1 LKIYEKTLGVTHETT
16 QHVLQNYLKLLSD
29 TDQEK
34 EIEKV
39 LDEWSIKCEKNIIF
53 ERDTYPEVKLPTEE
67 ELQKLEESWKK
78 LDIGDKDFDPDGFV
92 FDEVNYK
99 KELTQF
105 FDSMKANGDLHLE
118 AALQDVMMK
127 ELEDGSVLSKSQK
140 RQFELAEGTEAKAKL
155 IKEFLVA
162 QEHITDEKYIEN
174 RTEEVLRDSNDVDG
188 FDIGNVLRNE
198 YDNSPEKEMFQKI
211 LKPN

>member
-1 LKIYEKTLGVTHETT
+1 
-16 QHVLQNYLKLLSD
+16 
-29 TDQEK
+29 
-34 EIEKV
+34 
-39 LDEWSIKCEKNIIF
+39 
-53 ERDTYPEVKLPTEE
+53 
-67 ELQKLEESWKK
+67 
-78 LDIGDKDFDPDGFV
+78 
-92 FDEVNYK
+92 
-99 KELTQF
+99 
-105 FDSMKANGDLHLE
+105 MKANGDLHLE